1 VSALLAQAPHSRAS
15 TGSLRP
21 DAVLLDL
28 VLPRLDG
35 VEVARRLRNDP
46 ATADIRIIATTASW
60 LGEKWDFLASAGF
73 GGALRK
79 PFTGAEL
86 FAKHG
91 ACDVQRGS

>member
-1 VSALLAQAPHSRAS
+1 
-15 TGSLRP
+15 
-21 DAVLLDL
+21 VLLDL

-73 GGALRK
+73 DGALRK

-86 FAKHG
+86 FAKLEHVLSSV
-91 ACDVQRGS
+91 AHEAPSRERPAR